1 MKTKTV
7 LAMLSLTLAGIL
19 PLNAQAADTAGNY
32 SQLNGLANG
41 QIKVVAGSP
50 AEVRKQ
56 LESLGIK
63 CDDLGGVDCPV
74 IQIPCLPQKPERPET
89 PDTEKP
95 ETPDTELPE
104 APDTEG
110 PETPDT
116 DLPETPD
123 TDLPEIPDT
132 EKPETP
138 DTELPEAPDTEKPET
153 PDTDLPEI
161 PDTEKP
167 EAPDTESPET
177 PDTDSSQSEL
187 SEFAREVGRLV
198 NEERRK
204 NGLGDLELR
213 VDISAAAQ
221 VRAVETETS
230 FSHTRPDGR
239 SFSTALDDKGISYR
253 MSGENIAWGQKT
265 PEEVMKGWMNSEGH
279 RANILNKNYT
289 SIGVGYYQNARGVNY
304 WTQIFTS

>member
-19 PLNAQAADTAGNY
+19 PLNAQAANTAGNY

-50 AEVRKQ
+50 EEVKKQ

-63 CDDLGGVDCPV
+63 CDDLGSVDCPV
-74 IQIPCLPQKPERPET
+74 IQVPCLPQKPEKPEI
-89 PDTEKP
+89 PEKP
-95 ETPDTELPE
+95 ETPDTE
-104 APDTEG
+104 APDTEI

-116 DLPETPD
+116 
-123 TDLPEIPDT
+123 EIPG
-132 EKPETP
+132 TP
-138 DTELPEAPDTEKPET
+138 DTELPEVPDTEKPET
-153 PDTDLPEI
+153 PDTDAPETPDTDRPEV
-161 PDTEKP
+161 PDTEK
-167 EAPDTESPET
+167 PET

-187 SEFAREVGRLV
+187 SAFAREVGRLV

-221 VRAVETETS
+221 IRAVETETS

-239 SFSTALDDKGISYR
+239 SFSTVLDEKGISYR
-253 MSGENIAWGQKT
+253 MSGENIAWGQKS
-265 PEEVMKGWMNSEGH
+265 PEEVMNGWMNSEGH

-289 SIGVGYYQNARGVNY
+289 SIGVGYYQNSKGVNY

>member
-19 PLNAQAADTAGNY
+19 PLNVQAANTAGNY
-32 SQLNGLANG
+32 GQLNGLANG

-50 AEVRKQ
+50 EEVKKQ

-63 CDDLGGVDCPV
+63 CDDLGSVDCPV
-74 IQIPCLPQKPERPET
+74 IQIPCLPQKPETPDTELPEVPDTEKPETPDTEKPETPEIPDTETPEVPDTEKPETPDTDAPETPDTERPEVPDTEKPET

-95 ETPDTELPE
+95 ETPDTE
-104 APDTEG
+104 T
-110 PETPDT
+110 
-116 DLPETPD
+116 
-123 TDLPEIPDT
+123 
-132 EKPETP
+132 
-138 DTELPEAPDTEKPET
+138 
-153 PDTDLPEI
+153 
-161 PDTEKP
+161 
-167 EAPDTESPET
+167 PET

-187 SEFAREVGRLV
+187 SAFAREVGRLV

-221 VRAVETETS
+221 IRAVETETS

-239 SFSTALDDKGISYR
+239 SFSTVLDEKGISYR
-253 MSGENIAWGQKT
+253 MSGENIAWGQKS
-265 PEEVMKGWMNSEGH
+265 PEEVMNGWMNSEGH

-289 SIGVGYYQNARGVNY
+289 SIGVGYYQNSKGVNY

>member
-74 IQIPCLPQKPERPET
+74 IQIPCLPQKPERPEK

-116 DLPETPD
+116 DL
-123 TDLPEIPDT
+123 
-132 EKPETP
+132 
-138 DTELPEAPDTEKPET
+138 PET

>member
-19 PLNAQAADTAGNY
+19 PLNAQAANTAGNY
-32 SQLNGLANG
+32 GQLNGLANG
-41 QIKVVAGSP
+41 QIKVIAGSP
-50 AEVRKQ
+50 EEVKKQ

-63 CDDLGGVDCPV
+63 CDDLGSVDCPV
-74 IQIPCLPQKPERPET
+74 IQIPCLPQKPETPDTELPEVPDTEKPET

-95 ETPDTELPE
+95 ETPDTETPE
-104 APDTEG
+104 IPDTETPEVPDTEK

-116 DLPETPD
+116 DAPETPD
-123 TDLPEIPDT
+123 TERPEVPDT

-138 DTELPEAPDTEKPET
+138 DTEKPET
-153 PDTDLPEI
+153 PDTE
-161 PDTEKP
+161 T
-167 EAPDTESPET
+167 PET

-187 SEFAREVGRLV
+187 SAFAREVGRLV

-221 VRAVETETS
+221 IRAVETETS

-239 SFSTALDDKGISYR
+239 SFSTVLDEKGISYR
-253 MSGENIAWGQKT
+253 MSGENIAWGQKS
-265 PEEVMKGWMNSEGH
+265 PEEVMNGWMNSEGH

-289 SIGVGYYQNARGVNY
+289 SIGVGYYQNSKGVNY